1 MGTEQQ
7 LLQPGSLQGGDPH
20 WRGDFKGLIEKLDYI
35 KDLGFTAIWVTPPVE
50 NRSGLDYHGY
60 HAYDF
65 IGSIPGWSRRGRAT
79 GSSSRP
85 PTPRGSR

>member
-1 MGTEQQ
+1 M
-7 LLQPGSLQGGDPH
+7 
-20 WRGDFKGLIEKLDYI
+20 IAKLDYI

-65 IGSIPGWSRRGRAT
+65 YRVDPRLESPGRVT
-79 GSSSRP
+79 GSSSRRL
-85 PTPRGSR
+85 TPRGSR